1 MVDSNNSSFYFVFF
15 SFFFSSFQLEYEQ
28 RENDKLHKE
37 IEKLEKRLLDE
48 KERHKSIVLFL
59 INERKQLLLN
69 MYELK
74 MRNDSSGLSFILV
87 PF

>member
-1 MVDSNNSSFYFVFF
+1 MVDSNDSSFYFVFF